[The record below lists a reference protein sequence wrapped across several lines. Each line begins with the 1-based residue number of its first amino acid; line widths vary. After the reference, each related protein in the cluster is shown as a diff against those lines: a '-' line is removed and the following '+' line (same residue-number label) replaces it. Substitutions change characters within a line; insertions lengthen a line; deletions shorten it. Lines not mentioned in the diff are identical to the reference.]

1 MKSNL
6 DIIEYSPS
14 QLNQPR
20 KDIRSIGK
28 SAHNW
33 FALGDRIVY
42 DILHNQMLT
51 AIDLQTDQ
59 NIISVFHRMDNLS
72 HAENAPLITFMPGF
86 PDGSYGWNKVDELL
100 QTDKAKLFVEYVGQG
115 DSDKPDAYPYS
126 TMERANLIEA
136 LWKHYQIKETL
147 LVTFD
152 YSSLV
157 ALELLSRQLERGDH
171 QTGTKILKVIMIN
184 GGYYADG
191 HSHPFMTTP
200 LLKTSMG
207 KMGTWA
213 AQRSKFV
220 FNQMMQGLW
229 SKEYQVSKA
238 ELGEVFEVI
247 TRRNGA
253 AFMSNA
259 AGFVDEHQA
268 NAERWNLSRIFK
280 ATYPDVSFHI
290 LGSKEDQ
297 FEPRQLKLAQ
307 ERLAAYKPDIRL
319 LPGGHMT
326 TSEYPDLLANIIQ
339 ELTSTL

>member
-1 MKSNL
+1 MKSHL
-6 DIIEYSPS
+6 DIVEYSPS
-14 QLNQPR
+14 ELNHQR
-20 KDIRSIGK
+20 KYIKNVGK
-28 SAHNW
+28 TAPEW
-33 FALGDRIVY
+33 FALGERIAY
-42 DILHNQMLT
+42 DTLHNQILT
-51 AIDLQTDQ
+51 TSGVQTNQ
-59 NIISVFHRMDNLS
+59 NRVSVFHRIDNLQ
-72 HAENAPLITFMPGF
+72 NTQIAPLITFMPGF

-100 QTDKAKLFVEYVGQG
+100 QTDKARLFVEYIGQG
-115 DSDKPDAYPYS
+115 DSDKPDKYPYS
-126 TMERANLIEA
+126 TMERADLIEA
-136 LWKHYQIKETL
+136 FWTHYQIKETI

-157 ALELLSRQLERGDH
+157 ALELLSRYIERRANVG
-171 QTGTKILKVIMIN
+171 GTKILQVIMIN

-213 AQRSKFV
+213 AQRSRFV
-220 FNQMMQGLW
+220 FSQMMQGLW
-229 SKEYQVSKA
+229 SKKYQVSKA

-268 NAERWNLSRIFK
+268 NAERWNLSRVFK

-297 FEPRQLKLAQ
+297 FEPNQVKLAQ
-307 ERLAAYKPDIRL
+307 ERLSAYKPDIRL

-326 TSEYPDLLANIIQ
+326 TSEYPDLLANIIH

>member
-1 MKSNL
+1 MKSHL
-6 DIIEYSPS
+6 DIVEYKPS
-14 QLNQPR
+14 ELNHQR
-20 KDIRSIGK
+20 KDIKNVGK
-28 SAHNW
+28 TAREW
-33 FALGDRIVY
+33 FALGERIAY
-42 DILHNQMLT
+42 DTLHNQILT
-51 AIDLQTDQ
+51 SSDVQTNQ
-59 NIISVFHRMDNLS
+59 NLVSVFHRIDNLQ
-72 HAENAPLITFMPGF
+72 NAQITPLITFMPGF
-86 PDGSYGWNKVDELL
+86 PDGSYGWNKVDEILE
-100 QTDKAKLFVEYVGQG
+100 TDKARLFVEYVGQG
-115 DSDKPDAYPYS
+115 DSDKPDNYPYS
-126 TMERANLIEA
+126 TMERANLLEA
-136 LWKHYQIKETL
+136 LWAHYQIKETI

-157 ALELLSRQLERGDH
+157 ALELLSRHIERRANVGV
-171 QTGTKILKVIMIN
+171 TKILQVIMIN

-213 AQRSKFV
+213 AQRSKFI

-229 SKEYQVSKA
+229 SKEYQVSKT
-238 ELGEVFEVI
+238 ELGEIFEVI

-297 FEPRQLKLAQ
+297 FEPNQVKLAQ
-307 ERLAAYKPDIRL
+307 ERLSAYKPDIRL

-326 TSEYPDLLANIIQ
+326 TSEYPDLLANIIH